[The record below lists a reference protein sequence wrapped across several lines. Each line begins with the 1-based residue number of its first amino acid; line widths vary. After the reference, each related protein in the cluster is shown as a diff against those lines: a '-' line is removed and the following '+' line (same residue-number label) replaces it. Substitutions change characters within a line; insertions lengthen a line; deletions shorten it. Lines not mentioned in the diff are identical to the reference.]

1 MSRPDEAR
9 EVYFRNK
16 YGEYATPAEYR
27 WFAAGWDAAID
38 AVAQSIPPLDRVPSS
53 TNVAAKGQ

>member
-1 MSRPDEAR
+1 MPSSRPDEAR
-9 EVYFRNK
+9 EVYFRAK

-38 AVAQSIPPLDRVPSS
+38 SIPKVDRVPST
-53 TNVAAKGQ
+53 TNVAANGQ